1 VQGQVAGIVES
12 VEWCGLAGDYC
23 FLFYPLNL
31 LLSMAVRCY
40 VRKLYCKAINQAKP
54 WKRPFSVGFANWEMV
69 MGDDISTLQF
79 RESQISESALLVG

>member
-1 VQGQVAGIVES
+1 
-12 VEWCGLAGDYC
+12 
-23 FLFYPLNL
+23 
-31 LLSMAVRCY
+31 MAVRCY

-69 MGDDISTLQF
+69 MGDDITTLQF